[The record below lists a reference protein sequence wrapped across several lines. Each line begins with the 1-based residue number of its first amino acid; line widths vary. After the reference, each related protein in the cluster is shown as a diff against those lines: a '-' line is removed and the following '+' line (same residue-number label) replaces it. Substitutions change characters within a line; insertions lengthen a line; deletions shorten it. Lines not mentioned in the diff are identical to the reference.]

1 MPVYATF
8 PEGSS
13 LPAQPITALS
23 ITDGR
28 NAEHVDE
35 LREFFSEFALIR
47 YRIHVEVEWL
57 IALANSPEIPELNRF
72 TKEQVNKLRDIG
84 AKFRLKDA
92 RQVKNIEAT
101 TNHDV
106 KAVEYYLKNRVKKI
120 LNSDAAIEFI
130 HFGCTSEDINSVSY
144 ALILDD
150 ARNLILTPTLRY
162 LGGVLA
168 DLSEKYADTALLS
181 RTHGQPASPTTIGK
195 EFRIFEL
202 RFLYAVGLFNEVLIR
217 AKFSGA
223 VGNYNAH
230 LIAYPDIDWHE
241 FTCIFADSIGV
252 HFNAVTAQSDP
263 HDDIAELCHALQ
275 RINTIL
281 IDLCRDM
288 WAYISLGYFRQSVVE
303 GEVGSS
309 TMPHKVNP
317 IDFENAEGN
326 LGVANALLGHFAEK
340 LPISRWQRDLSDS
353 TVRRSLGTAIGHSLI
368 AYKSALK
375 GLHRLEPDDEKISTD
390 LNSSWEVIGEA
401 IQTLMRKHGLEV
413 PYERLKKLTR
423 GKKVT
428 KEDMAEFINSLDL
441 PDDSK
446 QQLLKL
452 EPKTYVGNAGQ
463 IASDEEYPLRFLPSI
478 PGETDSDEQD

>member
-1 MPVYATF
+1 MPVYVTF
-8 PEGSS
+8 PEIDP

-28 NAEHVDE
+28 NAKHVDE

-47 YRIHVEVEWL
+47 YRIYVEVEWL

-72 TKEQVNKLRDIG
+72 TKGQVNKLREIA
-84 AKFRLKDA
+84 AKFRPKDA
-92 RQVKNIEAT
+92 RQVKNIETT

-120 LNSDAAIEFI
+120 LNSDTATEFI
-130 HFGCTSEDINSVSY
+130 HFGCTSEDINSISY
-144 ALILDD
+144 ALILND
-150 ARNLILTPTLRY
+150 ARNLILTPTLQY
-162 LGGVLA
+162 LDAFLSDLA
-168 DLSEKYADTALLS
+168 VKHADTALLS

-202 RFLYAVGLFNEVLIR
+202 RLLYSLSLLNEVVIR
-217 AKFSGA
+217 GKFSGA

-230 LIAYPDIDWHE
+230 LIAYPDVDWHA
-241 FTCIFADSIGV
+241 FTCNFSETIGA
-252 HFNAVTAQSDP
+252 HFNPITAQSDP
-263 HDDIAELCHALQ
+263 HDDIAEFCHALQ

-288 WAYISLGYFRQSVVE
+288 WGYISLGYFRQNVVE

-368 AYKSALK
+368 GYKAVSK
-375 GLHRLEPDDEKISTD
+375 GLNKLEPDDGHISTD

-452 EPKTYVGNAGQ
+452 EPKTYVGNAAQ
-463 IASDEEYPLRFLPSI
+463 IASDEEYPLRFLSSI
-478 PGETDSDEQD
+478 PDEIDFDEHD